1 MIAKLKAK
9 IVYVKV
15 LFFFVFFFFSHYF
28 VIFVFSSVR
37 KKVGIFERLVTL
49 FKSKRNPCAPT
60 VIEIGSHEIANQK
73 TKQLKN
79 N

>member
-15 LFFFVFFFFSHYF
+15 LFFFVFCFFHYLF
-28 VIFVFSSVR
+28 IFVFSSVR
-37 KKVGIFERLVTL
+37 KKVGIFERFVTL
-49 FKSKRNPCAPT
+49 CKSKRNPCAPT